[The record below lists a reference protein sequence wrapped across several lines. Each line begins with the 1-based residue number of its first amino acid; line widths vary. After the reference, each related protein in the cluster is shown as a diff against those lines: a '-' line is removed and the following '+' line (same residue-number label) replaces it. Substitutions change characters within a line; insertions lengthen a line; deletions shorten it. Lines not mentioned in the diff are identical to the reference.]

1 MIGSSSSLHSTT
13 ATRKTSIGTRN
24 PYALAFVGQSGRQSH
39 RRQEGTKLY
48 RKWGPRWNPRPNS
61 EYYKRDYEN
70 EDIFGG
76 KIDFSSSYLR
86 RRRKSKYVATF
97 QNNGKAVVSLQR
109 MLVILNVVLFTHQI
123 FSAISYL
130 PVLNSVLRKTNYP
143 HGYLEPFDIL
153 EQYILG
159 IPPIMIES
167 KSVSF
172 PFLQQS
178 GAGSNLLRNRAYG
191 QALIAATSLGPFT
204 MDFVHQRLLTR
215 LQPHRYLTSGFIH
228 GSLVHLFFNMYY
240 LWKLPRWVE
249 DNGGSGNSLGGWV
262 LYLFTYLTCIVMGNV
277 VRDYMSSTSIGYSVS
292 TLCLGASGGICG
304 LNGLMFAMLKKMGNR
319 SESVAVLKNMFFL
332 LLFGQ
337 LMDGVSNASHVGGFV
352 WGVIVGWLFGP
363 NYQKTGYSSW
373 KLSRDKNEP
382 SLEYKRVMGSGVHPD
397 SGFVPL
403 RYGWGVLSLFFLLR
417 PEWRAVPECIVRAF
431 QSPGVL
437 SGIIV

>member
-1 MIGSSSSLHSTT
+1 
-13 ATRKTSIGTRN
+13 
-24 PYALAFVGQSGRQSH
+24 
-39 RRQEGTKLY
+39 
-48 RKWGPRWNPRPNS
+48 
-61 EYYKRDYEN
+61 
-70 EDIFGG
+70 
-76 KIDFSSSYLR
+76 
-86 RRRKSKYVATF
+86 
-97 QNNGKAVVSLQR
+97 
-109 MLVILNVVLFTHQI
+109 
-123 FSAISYL
+123 
-130 PVLNSVLRKTNYP
+130 
-143 HGYLEPFDIL
+143 
-153 EQYILG
+153 
-159 IPPIMIES
+159 
-167 KSVSF
+167 
-172 PFLQQS
+172 
-178 GAGSNLLRNRAYG
+178 
-191 QALIAATSLGPFT
+191 
-204 MDFVHQRLLTR
+204 
-215 LQPHRYLTSGFIH
+215 
-228 GSLVHLFFNMYY
+228 MYY